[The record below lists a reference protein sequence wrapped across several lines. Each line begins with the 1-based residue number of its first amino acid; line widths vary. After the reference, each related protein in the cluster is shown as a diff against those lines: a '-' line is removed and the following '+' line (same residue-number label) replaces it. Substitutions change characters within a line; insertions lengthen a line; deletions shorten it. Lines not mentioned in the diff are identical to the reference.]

1 MAGKMTARAR
11 PQHLGHTLRRLIA
24 YMGHARLSLLAVA
37 VLVSISAIA
46 NLVGTYMVRPVVN
59 ALESGHAEQLPGLVA
74 FTAAVYAVGVLSAF
88 GYTQTMV
95 RAAQKVVYDIRR
107 DLFSHIQKLP
117 LSYFDRMRSG
127 DVMSFFTNDVDTIAE
142 ALNNSFANLVQATI
156 QMVGTMVVLFVL
168 NWQLTLI
175 TVACDIVLALYVRYS
190 GSRSGRFF
198 AAQQAAL
205 GSLDGYVEEMVSGQK
220 VVKVFNH
227 EAANMRAFDTRN
239 EDLRRSGAFAQQ
251 YAATMVPA
259 TVCIGYANYA
269 IVAVAG
275 ALLAV
280 NGLAD
285 VGALASYVVFV
296 RQAAMPINQF
306 TSLGNFLLNALAG
319 AERLFAAM
327 ELEPE
332 VDEGR
337 VTLERTGGDSWA
349 WRVPDGMGV
358 GAYGK
363 LVPVAAGASCGVG
376 DAGGR
381 TDAERS
387 GAVALSTVPAEDGTL
402 LAVGSIPLR
411 GDVRFHEV
419 DFGYVP
425 DRLVLK
431 GLNLFAKPGQKIA
444 FVGSTGAG
452 KTTITNLINRFY
464 EIDAGEITF
473 DGIDVRHI
481 AKADLRRSLGIV
493 LQDTHLFTGTIA
505 ENIRFGKLDATDEEV
520 RAAAEAACADSF
532 IRRLPAGY
540 DTMVTADGAN
550 LSQGQRQLL
559 AIARVAVAD
568 PPVLI
573 LDEATSSIDTRTE
586 KLIERGMDR
595 IMQGRTT
602 FMIAHRLSTVRNADA
617 IIVLEHGR
625 IVERGTHE
633 QLMAL
638 GGQYA
643 STARKQES
651 GEVDDDE

>member
-24 YMGHARLSLLAVA
+24 YMGHARLSLLAVT

-280 NGLAD
+280 NGLVD

-349 WRVPDGMGV
+349 WRVPDGVGV

-376 DAGGR
+376 AAGGR

-387 GAVALSTVPAEDGTL
+387 GAVALSTAPAEDGTL

-481 AKADLRRSLGIV
+481 AKEDLRRSLGIV

-617 IIVLEHGR
+617 IIVLEHGC

-633 QLMAL
+633 QLL
-638 GGQYA
+638 EQH
-643 STARKQES
+643 
-651 GEVDDDE
+651 GEYWELYQGLKELD

>member
-1 MAGKMTARAR
+1 MPAKTTARAR
-11 PQHLGHTLRRLIA
+11 PKNLRHTLARLLA
-24 YMGHARLSLLAVA
+24 YMGHAKLSLLVVA
-37 VLVSISAIA
+37 VLVSISAVA
-46 NLVGTYMVRPVVN
+46 NLVGTYMVCPVVN
-59 ALESGHAEQLPGLVA
+59 ALEQGRPEDLPGLCI
-74 FTAAVYAVGVLSAF
+74 FTAVVYALGMLSAL

-107 DLFSHIQKLP
+107 DLFSHIQRLP
-117 LSYFDRMRSG
+117 LSYFDRTRTG
-127 DVMSFFTNDVDTIAE
+127 DVMSFFTNDVDTVAE
-142 ALNNSFANLVQATI
+142 ALNNSFANLVQALI
-156 QMVGTMVVLFVL
+156 QMVGTMIILFVL

-175 TVACDIVLALYVRYS
+175 TVVCDIILACYIKYS

-198 AAQQAAL
+198 AAQQNAL

-227 EAANMRAFDTRN
+227 EAANIAEFMERN
-239 EDLRRSGAFAQQ
+239 EELRVAGTSAQS

-269 IVAVAG
+269 IVAVVG
-275 ALLAV
+275 AVLAI
-280 NGLAD
+280 NGMVD

-319 AERLFAAM
+319 AERLFGAM
-327 ELEPE
+327 EMEPE
-332 VDEGR
+332 VDEGT
-337 VTLERTGGDSWA
+337 VTLVPTGERSWA
-349 WRVPDGMGV
+349 WKIPDGMGV

-363 LVPVAAGASCGVG
+363 LVPVGGAAAAGDAVVASADVP
-376 DAGGR
+376 AS
-381 TDAERS
+381 AS
-387 GAVALSTVPAEDGTL
+387 GALAQTTARAADGTITATGL
-402 LAVGSIPLR
+402 IPLR
-411 GDVRFHEV
+411 GDVRFHDV

-425 DRLVLK
+425 DTLVLK
-431 GLNLFAKPGQKIA
+431 SLNLFAKPGQKIA

-464 EIDAGEITF
+464 EIDGGEITY
-473 DGIDVRHI
+473 DGIDVRNI

-493 LQDTHLFTGTIA
+493 LQETHLFTGTIA
-505 ENIRFGKLDATDEEV
+505 DNIRFGKLDATDEKV

-532 IRRLPAGY
+532 IRRLPQGY

-595 IMQGRTT
+595 IMEGRTT

-617 IIVLEHGR
+617 IMVLEHGK
-625 IVERGTHE
+625 IIERGTHE
-633 QLMAL
+633 QLLAL
-638 GGQYA
+638 H
-643 STARKQES
+643 
-651 GEVDDDE
+651 GEYWELYQGLKELD

>member
-1 MAGKMTARAR
+1 MAGKTTARAR
-11 PQHLGHTLRRLIA
+11 PKNLRHTLARLLA
-24 YMGHARLSLLAVA
+24 YMGHAKLSLLVVA
-37 VLVSISAIA
+37 VLVSISAVA
-46 NLVGTYMVRPVVN
+46 NLAGTYMVRPVVN
-59 ALESGHAEQLPGLVA
+59 ALEAGRAEELPGLVT
-74 FTAAVYAVGVLSAF
+74 FTAVVYALGVLSAL

-107 DLFSHIQKLP
+107 DLFSHIQRLP
-117 LSYFDRMRSG
+117 LSYFDRSRTG
-127 DVMSFFTNDVDTIAE
+127 DVMSFFTNDVDTVAE
-142 ALNNSFANLVQATI
+142 ALNNSFANLIQATI
-156 QMVGTMVVLFVL
+156 QMVGTLAVLFIL

-175 TVACDIVLALYVRYS
+175 TVVCDLIIACYIKYS

-198 AAQQAAL
+198 AAQQEAL

-227 EAANMRAFDTRN
+227 EAANVAEFTERN
-239 EDLRRSGAFAQQ
+239 EELRQAGTSAQA

-259 TVCIGYANYA
+259 VVCIGYANYA

-275 ALLAV
+275 ALLAI
-280 NGLAD
+280 NGLVD

-306 TSLGNFLLNALAG
+306 TQLGNFLLNALAG

-332 VDEGR
+332 VDEGT
-337 VTLERTGGDSWA
+337 VTLAQTGSNSWA
-349 WRVPDGMGV
+349 WEIPAGMGV

-363 LVPVAAGASCGVG
+363 LVPVERGAEPMEVG
-376 DAGGR
+376 ATGEELPA
-381 TDAERS
+381 TAS
-387 GAVALSTVPAEDGTL
+387 GALAQTTARGTDGTL
-402 LAVGSIPLR
+402 LACGRIPLR
-411 GDVRFHEV
+411 GDVRFHDV

-425 DRLVLK
+425 DTLVLK

-464 EIDAGEITF
+464 EINAGEITF

-481 AKADLRRSLGIV
+481 AKPDLRRSLGIV

-505 ENIRFGKLDATDEEV
+505 DNIRFGKLDATDEEV
-520 RAAAEAACADSF
+520 RAAAKAACADSF
-532 IRRLPAGY
+532 IRRLPQGY
-540 DTMVTADGAN
+540 DTMVTSDGAN

-595 IMQGRTT
+595 IMEGRTT

-633 QLMAL
+633 QLLA
-638 GGQYA
+638 QH
-643 STARKQES
+643 
-651 GEVDDDE
+651 GEYWELYQGLKELD